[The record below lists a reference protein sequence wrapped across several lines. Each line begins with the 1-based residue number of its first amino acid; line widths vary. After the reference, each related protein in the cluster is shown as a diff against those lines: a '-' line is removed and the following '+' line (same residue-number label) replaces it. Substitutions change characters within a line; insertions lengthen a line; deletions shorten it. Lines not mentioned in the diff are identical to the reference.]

1 MVSKKKKRNV
11 SRLEEIQDSLETSF
25 PKWELCSY
33 DYFAYLVEPKLNKLT
48 RPSTP
53 FEKVLK
59 RQKKFLF
66 EITKTL
72 RYLSMN
78 NRPESYVS
86 KFLASSEFNDF
97 QDLLVKIYLDPK
109 MHKTKE
115 AITLYSNLIIMGTN
129 GLKHIMPKSF
139 GTVLDRDLI
148 PLQKLVRALSEYS
161 KQLGKK
167 GNMARMGVRELDFTV
182 YEGL

>member
-11 SRLEEIQDSLETSF
+11 SSMEDIQDSLKTSF
-25 PKWELCSY
+25 PDWELCSY
-33 DYFAYLVEPKLNKLT
+33 DYLAYLIEPKLNKLS

-72 RYLSMN
+72 RYMSMA

-86 KFLASSEFNDF
+86 KFLTSSEFNDF
-97 QDLLVKIYLDPK
+97 QDLLMKIYLNGK
-109 MHKTKE
+109 MHKTDE

-139 GTVLDRDLI
+139 SAVLDRDLI
-148 PLQKLVRALSEYS
+148 PVQKLVHALSEYS

-167 GNMARMGVRELDFTV
+167 GNMAKMGIRDLDFTV